1 MALPEGDA
9 VAGHLWQ
16 VEIDGVSIAQFKE
29 LSGIASEVQVIEHR
43 ENKAG
48 GVQVV
53 KKLPGLVSS
62 GNITLKKGKTE
73 DKSLWQWL
81 KQVQDGDI
89 AGARKNGSVVLYDY
103 TRQGEVARWNFVN
116 AWPSSVSL
124 GGLAAGSSDVLVE
137 ECTITHEG
145 LSLA

>member
-9 VAGHLWQ
+9 VAGHLFQ
-16 VEIDGVSIAQFKE
+16 LEIEGVSIAQFKE
-29 LSGIASEVQVIEHR
+29 LSGLATEIQVIEHR

-48 GVQVV
+48 GVSIL

-62 GNITLKKGKTE
+62 GNVTLKKGKTE
-73 DKSLWQWL
+73 DKTLWQWL

-103 TRQGEVARWNFVN
+103 ARQGEVARYNFVN
-116 AWPSSVSL
+116 AWPSRVSIGAL
-124 GGLAAGSSDVLVE
+124 QAGGSDVLIE
-137 ECTITHEG
+137 ECTIVHEG
-145 LSLA
+145 MSLA

>member
-29 LSGIASEVQVIEHR
+29 LSGIATEIQVIEHR

-62 GNITLKKGKTE
+62 GNITLKKGKTD

-89 AGARKNGSVVLYDY
+89 EHARRNGSVVLYDY
-103 TRQGEVARWNFVN
+103 AHGEIARYNFV
-116 AWPSSVSL
+116 AGWPAKMSL
-124 GGLAAGSSDVLVE
+124 GTLQAGGNDVLVE
-137 ECTITHEG
+137 ECVIAHDG
-145 LSLA
+145 LSLG

>member
-9 VAGHLWQ
+9 VAGYLWQ

-29 LSGIASEVQVIEHR
+29 LSGISTEVQVIEHR
-43 ENKAG
+43 ENRAG
-48 GVQVV
+48 GVSVL

-62 GNITLKKGKTE
+62 GNVTLKKGKTG
-73 DKSLWQWL
+73 DATLWQWL

-103 TRQGEVARWNFVN
+103 GRGEVARYNFTNGWPARVN
-116 AWPSSVSL
+116 IGPL
-124 GGLAAGSSDVLVE
+124 QAGANDVLLE
-137 ECTITHEG
+137 ECMIVHEG